1 MEIWILI
8 GIVLT
13 SLSAVTL
20 QQHINISNEEFTDSD
35 PYNIH
40 R

>member
-1 MEIWILI
+1 MKRLILI
-8 GIVLT
+8 GTLMLL
-13 SLSAVTL
+13 LSNISS
-20 QQHINISNEEFTDSD
+20 QHINISNEEFIDLD